1 MTTLFDQIG
10 GDRLRAVLDDFY
22 DRVMA
27 DVMIGFLFFGK
38 DKTRLVEKEWEFAA
52 RLLGADVPYT
62 GKGIRAAHAR
72 SPILGGHFERRL
84 QLLRETLADHHV
96 PAEVC
101 SAWIAH
107 TEKLRHLVTS
117 NRGSE
122 CIHEGSAG
130 ASQGRRLPIVDSE

>member
-1 MTTLFDQIG
+1 VTTLFEQIG

-38 DKTRLVEKEWEFAA
+38 DKQRLVDKEWEFAA

-84 QLLRETLADHHV
+84 QLLRETLADHDV
-96 PAEVC
+96 PDEVC
-101 SAWIAH
+101 RAWLGH
-107 TEKLRHLVTS
+107 TERLRHLVTS

-122 CIHEGSAG
+122 CVHEGTGSPSAG
-130 ASQGRRLPIVDSE
+130 KRLPIVDSE